1 MKRILLVLFFVMGA
15 ANLFAI
21 DKPTPA
27 APFYDEAEAGLI
39 NSGSTNPEKS
49 DKSDVT
55 MSVTDVLLDGGNRLV
70 DLQNDDGGWDWPL
83 DDGNSGN
90 SSPKNT
96 VGPIAMGLAHAYT
109 YTMNTNQKATLS
121 NAGAFLLAKTNNFSP
136 SDGYLSYMLDL
147 IFGGSIYKDHVINNF
162 YTPLANGTY
171 NKNGAGTLYNTNN
184 YVNSIRT
191 TRANQGI
198 ANLAAWDIG
207 MGLVGAA
214 SCGADVTAWIAGVK
228 AEINELDGAGYY
240 DVIGL
245 AGALYGLAFVG
256 EEYDPTAGQHASAS
270 NLADL
275 ANILASYQINN
286 GGFSWNMN
294 YIIANDGNETIQ
306 ETAYSVLALNEL
318 NRSLYYNNILGAAQY
333 MQSVQLATGGWENY
347 VGSTP
352 DENNEIT
359 GEALWAINV
368 VYNDV
373 VWVDDDYTSASC
385 GGHIWGYNA
394 FDNIQD
400 GVDAV
405 ADGGTVNVM
414 GGTYVEQVT
423 VGKTLNLIGNGSS
436 KPAIDGNNSGLP
448 ILILTGDNITI
459 TGFTIRNSGLS
470 SPACGIAMVQNSGC
484 QIYNNNLFNN
494 FIGIALAGSDENI
507 IESNNITSN
516 AACGVWI
523 NNDEDAAALGFTGCS
538 YLNGSDNNIVRNNEI
553 TNNSGE
559 GGIYIA
565 EYCANNIVEFNNI
578 SDNNGNG
585 IYLWKSDATI
595 IRNNSCVGS
604 NSTGIHIMA
613 SKDNEVYNNY
623 FSSGNSLPAIH
634 LRDGHRRNASG
645 VWQDWTSSGNIIND
659 NHFHAN
665 CPLLVKSE
673 SETVLDATCNWWGTT
688 NGCTFM
694 PKILGPVDFIPF
706 LNSGEDS
713 DHSVTN
719 GFQPAGDCD
728 QEPGIVTNLNTG
740 KWFCSIQ
747 SAIDDT
753 DTHNGHILQAGDG
766 IYNENITVTKEL
778 TIQAGSTPVING
790 QIIVSADNVTLQ
802 GLTIQNSPVVNNRV
816 SSGILI
822 EASNVLVKDNIIK
835 DISGDNG
842 ISLKGIQVWQDDSHS
857 ISNIRIIN
865 NKIHDLTNT
874 AKGAY
879 GILVQGNVSDV
890 LISNNIISNITSE
903 GWALGIEVSYSG
915 NVSAYPSNVSV
926 LHNLFESI
934 NPASYTT
941 ASYPGAAFQIDVQ
954 SSSANV
960 GTVKVNYNKF
970 VDMPIGISNRD
981 NNYILDGRYNWWGS
995 CDGPSGFG
1003 PGNGAA
1009 VTDFVDFEPWIGQD
1023 AVLWLSPTLLL
1034 GHSGNVSDWNDASC
1048 NGNDASMDQTSR
1060 QPMYGSMIFNDGP
1073 AVAFANDY
1081 SNTGYANSDIMTVNY
1096 SSAVTSGNDNQWEPE
1111 ENPKS
1116 LFVAFQT
1123 GNSVDVDD
1131 DGAYY
1136 NDGRQCIFEAGG
1148 PLSGYNVYIYNGKLV
1163 FGMWNRFQQK
1173 YTILEES
1180 SFYPLSS
1187 TKSYYAY
1194 LAYENDE
1201 FTATISDGET
1211 TETSNPVPFS
1221 GITMDGSDLT
1231 GIGGAART
1239 CFHDYNTGETY
1250 SNQFNG
1256 KLGDVIVFN
1265 PPASEEGTPVVGG
1278 GDEEFDPQEII
1289 DYLSARY
1296 FPEQGEV
1303 PGKIGSGW
1311 KVIENNRIE
1320 GFESVSAAYPNP
1332 FDATSSF
1339 SVNLPIEQNVI
1350 IELYDAMGNKVTDIF
1365 SGNLSKGIHDFT
1377 IDGVDLTNGVYIFRV
1392 VGENFKADGK
1402 VVLNK

>member
-15 ANLFAI
+15 ANLFAQ
-21 DKPTPA
+21 PA
-27 APFYDEAEAGLI
+27 TVY
-39 NSGSTNPEKS
+39 
-49 DKSDVT
+49 
-55 MSVTDVLLDGGNRLV
+55 V
-70 DLQNDDGGWDWPL
+70 DDDF
-83 DDGNSGN
+83 N
-90 SSPKNT
+90 SSTSGWNT
-96 VGPIAMGLAHAYT
+96 THFNNIQDGVDAVAVGGT
-109 YTMNTNQKATLS
+109 VNVE
-121 NAGAFLLAKTNNFSP
+121 
-136 SDGYLSYMLDL
+136 
-147 IFGGSIYKDHVINNF
+147 GGSY
-162 YTPLANGTY
+162 
-171 NKNGAGTLYNTNN
+171 
-184 YVNSIRT
+184 
-191 TRANQGI
+191 
-198 ANLAAWDIG
+198 
-207 MGLVGAA
+207 
-214 SCGADVTAWIAGVK
+214 
-228 AEINELDGAGYY
+228 
-240 DVIGL
+240 
-245 AGALYGLAFVG
+245 
-256 EEYDPTAGQHASAS
+256 
-270 NLADL
+270 
-275 ANILASYQINN
+275 
-286 GGFSWNMN
+286 
-294 YIIANDGNETIQ
+294 
-306 ETAYSVLALNEL
+306 
-318 NRSLYYNNILGAAQY
+318 
-333 MQSVQLATGGWENY
+333 Y
-347 VGSTP
+347 VGSTIGI
-352 DENNEIT
+352 DKSMTIIGTSADKNNHIIIGNTVDAVQIFNISASNVLIRHLTLTVSEVFSTYPSGEYESSLIAVPVNAGISSLQIRDCKLYIPAQPVPMSGWVARAITLSNNSVNGFSIT
-359 GEALWAINV
+359 GNTIYNTRNGIV
-368 VYNDV
+368 VRNSNFGNPDGISNNRIFNTKGGIMN
-373 VWVDDDYTSASC
+373 YTSSQADANNRTMTGNIWDSNVAGLIDHNEWDIVWNTAAYDPDYQQSVISLSELNNSAYVLDRRAVNYSTLTGNRSHIFVDASSTIVTPHPAK
-385 GGHIWGYNA
+385 GNFNDTYK
-394 FDNIQD
+394 NIQM

-673 SETVLDATCNWWGTT
+673 SETVLDATCNWWGTSSHCDVME
-688 NGCTFM
+688 G
-694 PKILGPVDFIPF
+694 ILGNVDFIPY
-706 LNSGEDS
+706 LTSGTDS
-713 DHSVTN
+713 KPATH
-719 GFQPAGDCD
+719 GFQPYEGTCSGTG
-728 QEPGIVTNLNTG
+728 GIVTNLNTG
-740 KWFCSIQ
+740 KWFCSIKD
-747 SAIDDT
+747 AIDDT
-753 DTHNGHILQAGDG
+753 DTDNGHILQAGDG
-766 IYNENITVTKEL
+766 VYNENITVTKEL

-802 GLTIQNSPVVNNRV
+802 GLTIHNPDGNYGVYANGVSNLLIQNNIFSEIGTGTNKTSGVAYAIGYVLGSAIADNVQILHNTFNNIK
-816 SSGILI
+816 GGENLNLNN
-822 EASNVLVKDNIIK
+822 ETTPTGKDNNG
-835 DISGDNG
+835 SGAAIVVGWSNATG
-842 ISLKGIQVWQDDSHS
+842 TLQGLS
-857 ISNIRIIN
+857 IEN
-865 NKIHDLTNT
+865 NKISNVSACYTKDWSSGG
-874 AKGAY
+874 KGAY
-879 GILVQGNVSDV
+879 GILINTNNGSDDDKIGNGTINPI
-890 LISNNIISNITSE
+890 ISNNIIDNLE
-903 GWALGIEVSYSG
+903 GYW
-915 NVSAYPSNVSV
+915 
-926 LHNLFESI
+926 
-934 NPASYTT
+934 TT
-941 ASYPGAAFQIDVQ
+941 AIGLEGNTPDAIVKHNKITNLTQHKTDFPDEVFD
-954 SSSANV
+954 ANS
-960 GTVKVNYNKF
+960 VKVEDNMSAASVKINYNHFDK
-970 VDMPIGISNRD
+970 DAIGITNVTSID
-981 NNYILDGRYNWWGS
+981 GVDGRYNWWGS
-995 CDGPSGFG
+995 CDGPSGVG

-1009 VTDFVDFEPWIGQD
+1009 VTDYVDYEPWIGQD

-1034 GHSGNVSDWNDASC
+1034 GHSGNVSDWDDASC
-1048 NGNDASMDQTSR
+1048 NNNDASMDQESR

-1081 SNTGYANSDIMTVNY
+1081 SNTGYANSDIMTVEH
-1096 SSAVTSGNDNQWEPE
+1096 SDDVTSSETDQW
-1111 ENPKS
+1111 NPSKNGKD
-1116 LFVAFQT
+1116 LFIAFRP
-1123 GNSVDVDD
+1123 D
-1131 DGAYY
+1131 DGADLNDNGSYY
-1136 NDGRQCIFEAGG
+1136 NDGRKVIFEAGG
-1148 PLSGYNVYIYNGKLV
+1148 PLSGYNVYLYNGKVV
-1163 FGMWNRFQQK
+1163 FGMWNRFQDRFLM
-1173 YTILEES
+1173 YDPSTEGDDL
-1180 SFYPLSS
+1180 YPLDP
-1187 TKSYYAY
+1187 TKSYIIHLSY
-1194 LAYENDE
+1194 NDE
-1201 FTATISDGET
+1201 IMTARIFDPDGNEYAQSPGLSFAGISKDET
-1211 TETSNPVPFS
+1211 AGNGDE
-1221 GITMDGSDLT
+1221 T

-1239 CFHDYNTGETY
+1239 CYHNYNTGETY
-1250 SNQFNG
+1250 SDQFG
-1256 KLGDVIVFN
+1256 GTIGDVIVYDHEYVA
-1265 PPASEEGTPVVGG
+1265 PGTPVVGG

-1377 IDGVDLTNGVYIFRV
+1377 IDGANLTNGVYIFRV